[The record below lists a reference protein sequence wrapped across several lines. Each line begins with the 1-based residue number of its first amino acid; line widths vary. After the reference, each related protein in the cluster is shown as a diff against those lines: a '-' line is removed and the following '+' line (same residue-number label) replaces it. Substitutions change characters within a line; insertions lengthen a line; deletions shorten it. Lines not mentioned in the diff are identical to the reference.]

1 MAQTPD
7 RSDRADRPD
16 RSEKTRA
23 EKTDRS
29 DGGGKT
35 GSEGLARILRD
46 RREQL
51 GMSRQDL
58 ADATGIPYPT
68 VAQIETAYRGVSPAR
83 LGVIA
88 RVLGL
93 DPKDLYDVLASD
105 GAEAAGADVFHQA
118 AGSDRPRAAGRV
130 DEGRRAPAGATW
142 HDNPTFAAAMP
153 LAAAPPAPRQ
163 ARSAGRRSAAR
174 RPAAELSAGEA
185 AAVSAS
191 ALGDPPSSPRTQAHA
206 APADVIDDVVDLLA
220 TLPPDQR
227 IEALGRVQNLLLER
241 LLAERLAGE

>member
-1 MAQTPD
+1 MARTPD
-7 RSDRADRPD
+7 RSDRSD
-16 RSEKTRA
+16 RSERR
-23 EKTDRS
+23 DRS

-35 GSEGLARILRD
+35 GSETLARILRE
-46 RREQL
+46 RREEV

-68 VAQIETAYRGVSPAR
+68 LAQIETAYRGVSPAR

-105 GAEAAGADVFHQA
+105 GAEAAGANVFHQT

-130 DEGRRAPAGATW
+130 AEGRRAPAGATW

-153 LAAAPPAPRQ
+153 LAAAPPDPGQ
-163 ARSAGRRSAAR
+163 ARTAAPRSAAPHAAASGSAAVPMSTE
-174 RPAAELSAGEA
+174 PAA
-185 AAVSAS
+185 AS
-191 ALGDPPSSPRTQAHA
+191 AD
-206 APADVIDDVVDLLA
+206 APGW
-220 TLPPDQR
+220 R
-227 IEALGRVQNLLLER
+227 S
-241 LLAERLAGE
+241 